1 MARKLKIFC
10 TAIGFHDAYV
20 AAPSRK
26 AALKAWGATADLFAR
41 GMAEEVTDEALVAEP
56 LAHPGEVIKR
66 TRGDMAAHIAALP
79 KNAGAPR
86 KAAKAKAA
94 PPAPRPSRAALEE
107 AEQALEEGEKA
118 NRAAT
123 RDLEQREAALRRE
136 RRALE
141 QRISTER
148 QKLEDTLAREEARYR
163 RAMEAWRG

>member
-1 MARKLKIFC
+1 MARKLKIFR

-26 AALKAWGATADLFAR
+26 AALEAWGADADLFAR
-41 GMAEEVTDEALVAEP
+41 GMAEEVTDEALAAEP

-79 KNAGAPR
+79 KSEKVPR
-86 KAAKAKAA
+86 KTAKTRQAA
-94 PPAPRPSRAALEE
+94 PAPRPSRAALEE
-107 AEQALEEGEKA
+107 AEQALEEAQKA
-118 NRAAT
+118 HRADL
-123 RDLEQREAALRRE
+123 RDLERREAALRRE

-141 QRISTER
+141 LRIEGER
-148 QKLEDTLAREEARYR
+148 QRLEDALAHEEGRYR